1 MTPFPH
7 CYSCSTHQ
15 LPPAPSDLKVLLHR
29 GETSSPVSK
38 STEGGKCQH
47 PSRGGGVLLS
57 AGATRSSQWHVQVPG
72 SLLDDQARNQ
82 SQLQLQHLCRPTC
95 APAALH
101 LDPGCLQALRVGLRN
116 YFYISVRAYNMQRV
130 ICIIPP
136 LPPCPSLSTN
146 TSASWNFC
154 FLYIIVFL
162 DPGCYSTTRFPQL
175 PHAVQSQSWEVE
187 QKEVGAGGG
196 GDSLS

>member
-29 GETSSPVSK
+29 GETSSPISK

-57 AGATRSSQWHVQVPG
+57 AGATRGSQWHVQVPG

-82 SQLQLQHLCRPTC
+82 SQLQPQHLCRPTC

-136 LPPCPSLSTN
+136 CPPAQACQQTH
-146 TSASWNFC
+146 
-154 FLYIIVFL
+154 
-162 DPGCYSTTRFPQL
+162 QL
-175 PHAVQSQSWEVE
+175 PGIFAFFTS
-187 QKEVGAGGG
+187 
-196 GDSLS
+196 